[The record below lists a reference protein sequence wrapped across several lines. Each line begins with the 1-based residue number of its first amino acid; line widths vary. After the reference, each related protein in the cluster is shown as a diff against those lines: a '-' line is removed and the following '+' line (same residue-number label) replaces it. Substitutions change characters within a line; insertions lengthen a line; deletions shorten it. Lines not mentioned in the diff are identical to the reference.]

1 MQVEAITKHPFKGR
15 TKRPGDRY
23 EMNTAEFKL
32 FSALGHV
39 RACVEEKRKPM
50 PQPKPQIKTALGR
63 APRYQRRDMRASK

>member
-1 MQVEAITKHPFKGR
+1 
-15 TKRPGDRY
+15 
-23 EMNTAEFKL
+23 MNTAEFKL

-39 RACVEEKRKPM
+39 RACVEEKPKPM